1 MTIGVPVASRYLGH
15 IALLACIE
23 ASGFNIAFCGD
34 ALDERIRIP
43 YVKANMLDSFAQ
55 VLYMME
61 LVIRGSNA
69 FALDDYLGRDKVQT
83 IAAKPCMG
91 MCCWVCRLSRQFF
104 CWNETE

>member
-1 MTIGVPVASRYLGH
+1 MTIGVPVVSTYLGH

-43 YVKANMLDSFAQ
+43 YVKANVLDSFAQ

-69 FALDDYLGRDKVQT
+69 FALNVYIRRDKVQT
-83 IAAKPCMG
+83 IAAKPCTG
-91 MCCWVCRLSRQFF
+91 MCCWVCHLS
-104 CWNETE
+104 T